1 MALLYKK
8 LNLLGKKNLKNN
20 YYRMKKKVFSFCI
33 AFFFIQ
39 SGLSAETKK
48 NPPIT
53 PRWALEHIVWEDSAN
68 NQIASQKLVNSY
80 LEHKMP
86 VGAIIIDSP
95 WSTAYNNF
103 EWDTKRYPNSTK
115 MIQGFDK
122 QHVKTILWLTGCVN
136 STGKDVPIQKDPSF
150 DEVVAKNYAVN
161 NGKTSKWWKGE
172 GLHIDFTNPAAVKW
186 WNSQLDK
193 ILIKGVCGFKVDQGE
208 VFFGDTVRTS
218 IGAITNV
225 QFRPYYYNSMF
236 QYITNRKA
244 EGAIVGRPF
253 SHQGGIEAS
262 VDQLSFGWCGDF
274 EGSWSGLK
282 LQISNIYKSA
292 ELGYGAPGCE
302 VGGFWKAR
310 SSKNELIRYAQFGA
324 MTATM
329 INGGENGAFTNH
341 LPWFHDEETASCYRQ
356 AVWLHSQLI
365 PYIFSSIVETHQS
378 GGSLIKNMSYNEE
391 SHTLGNDIF
400 TKAITTSTNSV
411 SFSLPQNG
419 EWMDFWTK
427 KKYVGG
433 TNISQTYSLYQ
444 FPLFV
449 KVGAIIPMNITNNY
463 SGIGDS
469 SLTGKQTVYII
480 PSVGRSE
487 YQYFRPLGDGINY
500 EEDHIIF
507 DGQKNILTVQGKSK
521 LAYAFLIQCGT
532 KPVKVENAD
541 EWKYDMEKHELQIL
555 KRGSKFKIT
564 LSF

>member
-1 MALLYKK
+1 
-8 LNLLGKKNLKNN
+8 
-20 YYRMKKKVFSFCI
+20 MKKKVFSFCI

-39 SGLSAETKK
+39 LGLSAETQK

-103 EWDTKRYPNSTK
+103 EWDTRRYPNSTK
-115 MIQGFDK
+115 MIQCFDK

-186 WNSQLDK
+186 WNAQLDK

-292 ELGYGAPGCE
+292 EFGYGAPGCE

-341 LPWFHDEETASCYRQ
+341 LPWFHDEETASFYRQ

-400 TKAITTSTNSV
+400 TKAITSSTNSV
-411 SFSLPQNG
+411 SFCLPQKG

-427 KKYVGG
+427 KKYAGG
-433 TNISQTYSLYQ
+433 TNISQTYPLYQ

-469 SLTGKQTVYII
+469 TLTGKQSVYIVPGI
-480 PSVGRSE
+480 GASKF
-487 YQYFRPLGDGINY
+487 QYFRPTGDGIGYDSIQISYNN
-500 EEDHIIF
+500 
-507 DGQKNILTVQGKSK
+507 DGKNNKITVDGKTS
-521 LAYAFLIQCGT
+521 LPYALLIQNCA
-532 KPVKVENAD
+532 KPADVVNAD
-541 EWKYDMEKHELQIL
+541 SWKYNDTTRELLVL
-555 KRGSKFKIT
+555 KTGD
-564 LSF
+564 SFTINVNVDATNNL

>member
-1 MALLYKK
+1 
-8 LNLLGKKNLKNN
+8 
-20 YYRMKKKVFSFCI
+20 MKKKVFSFCI
-33 AFFFIQ
+33 AVFFLQ
-39 SGLSAETKK
+39 LSLSAQTKK

-68 NQIASQKLVNSY
+68 NQIASERLVSSY

-103 EWDTKRYPNSTK
+103 EWDTRRYSNSTK

-136 STGKDVPIQKDPSF
+136 STGKDVPIQKDQSF

-186 WNSQLDK
+186 WNAQLDK

-208 VFFGDTVRTS
+208 VFFGDTVITS

-236 QYITNRKA
+236 QYITNRRA

-253 SHQGGIEAS
+253 SHQGGVEAS

-274 EGSWSGLK
+274 EGSWDGLK

-341 LPWFHDEETASCYRQ
+341 LPWYHDEETASCYRQ

-365 PYIFSSIVETHQS
+365 PYIFSSIVETHQL
-378 GGSLIKNMSYNEE
+378 GGSLIKNMSYNQE

-400 TKAITTSTNSV
+400 TKAITSSTNLV
-411 SFSLPQNG
+411 SFSLPQKG

-427 KKYVGG
+427 KKYAGG
-433 TNISQTYSLYQ
+433 TNISQTYPLSQ

-449 KVGAIIPMNITNNY
+449 KVGAIIPMNITNDY

-469 SLTGKQTVYII
+469 TLTGKQTVYII

-487 YQYFRPLGDGINY
+487 YQYFRPLGEGINY
-500 EEDHIIF
+500 KEDHISF
-507 DGQKNILTVQGKSK
+507 DGQKNTLTVQGKSK
-521 LAYAFLIQCGT
+521 LAYAFLIQCDT

-541 EWKYDMEKHELQIL
+541 EWKYDVEKHELQIL
-555 KRGSKFKIT
+555 KRGSKFNIL